1 MNTNSRLEVF
11 IDRVPGETRLA
22 LTEYG
27 KLKNLIIMSEGDK
40 SLVGNVYFGRVEKI
54 LAGMNA
60 AFVDIGV
67 GISAFL
73 PANDGQ
79 ILGLKNEKPELIN
92 KLYKEGDK
100 ILVQVSR
107 DGSGHKGARLTTRIN
122 LVGRTVII
130 ALGRL
135 GISISKGISD
145 QVLCQRLKYSIRNLE
160 NPALGLIVRT
170 NAQCVPVSNLQK
182 EAKKLSNEMLKIL
195 SLSKDRHAPTCLY
208 RQSDQILNFLRDFGS
223 KDWQCIIVNDR
234 PLLDKIKKYLRDYI
248 PELNALPEFADD
260 PKFLFKSYDLEE
272 QIIDLYEPIVQLPS
286 GGRLIIEETE
296 ALVAVDV
303 DSGSYNRE
311 SDPETFAVSV
321 NKEAAIE
328 FSRQLILR
336 NLTGQIVLDFLPMKK
351 KKNKNYIQ
359 RKLFDLLIQ
368 AKNCHIFGFSKLGL
382 LEINRQR
389 VGESLFA
396 RFWERGG
403 ARQTTRV
410 IVVDMVRAVLREIHH
425 NPGKKIKIVCSQN
438 LYAFLKRDTRAI
450 WDELVARTG
459 PIVSIE
465 KSAGLK
471 HSYFEVLVN

>member
-54 LAGMNA
+54 SAGMNA

-79 ILGLKNEKPELIN
+79 ILGLKNKKPELIN

-145 QVLCQRLKYSIRNLE
+145 QVICQRLKYSIRNLE

-208 RQSDQILNFLRDFGS
+208 RQSDQILNFLRDFGT

-234 PLLDKIKKYLRDYI
+234 PLLDKIKNEINKRGKVDLIYSANTISHIEDLDEVFKAI
-248 PELNALPEFADD
+248 NILLKDNGVIILED
-260 PKFLFKSYDLEE
+260 PS
-272 QIIDLYEPIVQLPS
+272 
-286 GGRLIIEETE
+286 
-296 ALVAVDV
+296 
-303 DSGSYNRE
+303 
-311 SDPETFAVSV
+311 
-321 NKEAAIE
+321 
-328 FSRQLILR
+328 
-336 NLTGQIVLDFLPMKK
+336 
-351 KKNKNYIQ
+351 
-359 RKLFDLLIQ
+359 
-368 AKNCHIFGFSKLGL
+368 L
-382 LEINRQR
+382 LE
-389 VGESLFA
+389 
-396 RFWERGG
+396 
-403 ARQTTRV
+403 
-410 IVVDMVRAVLREIHH
+410 
-425 NPGKKIKIVCSQN
+425 C
-438 LYAFLKRDTRAI
+438 LKRNTYDQFYNEHI
-450 WDELVARTG
+450 YVFSLIG
-459 PIVSIE
+459 IE
-465 KSAGLK
+465 NVLK
-471 HSYFEVLVN
+471 KHNLKEN